1 MALVLYF
8 CSEGFEFKKN
18 DEVILSSNTNIATAL
33 AAYHNN
39 LKVIPVDS
47 DIETWNLNVDLIE
60 KLITKTKLIIPVHF
74 LGNPVDE

>member
-1 MALVLYF
+1 MKVLNL
-8 CSEGFEFKKN
+8 KKN
-18 DEVILSSNTNIATAL
+18 DEVLSSNTNIATAL

-60 KLITKTKLIIPVHF
+60 KLITKNKINNSCSF
-74 LGNPVDE
+74 FRQSS